1 MYDHFDDRYIAPTP
15 DFESVDRSA
24 IRPIASHIQK
34 RLLLNLAS
42 FATAIDA
49 TEKAEITTE
58 MIVCCSALSLLTISC
73 LTDDSTFTESAKDLM
88 RKLP

>member
-1 MYDHFDDRYIAPTP
+1 MYDHFDDRYIAPAP

-24 IRPIASHIQK
+24 VSPIASHIQK

-49 TEKAEITTE
+49 TEKAEISTE

-73 LTDDSTFTESAKDLM
+73 LTDESTTTEAVKELL